1 MIRTIDRAMVVGTT
15 PYLRYY
21 AHFGSQ
27 SGAGCPIPDRVPTH
41 VVPHVHPRPLSASP
55 AGPASRS
62 KNISKVRVSLILF
75 PYHDHSWECC
85 ANSSARYVLSI
96 CHAHGKLMPI
106 WEQTFDLVAARRLRP
121 AASLLS
127 KRFHSVDA
135 EPPREPDKSAAPR
148 RSRREAG
155 PFGEQEQ
162 QRPSGPAGR
171 GIPLLLHRSRIN
183 SRR

>member
-1 MIRTIDRAMVVGTT
+1 MVLRIYATT
-15 PYLRYY
+15 PTSGLRCGMPHSRPSPDTRRAPRAPPLVPRCLLVWLVPPPDPKINPKY
-21 AHFGSQ
+21 GSPSSCSLTTTIPGSAARIQ
-27 SGAGCPIPDRVPTH
+27 ARECPFDMPRTWDPT
-41 VVPHVHPRPLSASP
+41 
-55 AGPASRS
+55 
-62 KNISKVRVSLILF
+62 
-75 PYHDHSWECC
+75 
-85 ANSSARYVLSI
+85 
-96 CHAHGKLMPI
+96 KLMPI